1 MTASTPLLITFG
13 IYLLLMLGIGFA
25 AWRSTRSFDDYIL
38 GGRSLGS
45 YVTALSAGASDMSGW
60 LLLGLPGAL
69 YLIGVSE
76 AWIAIGLILGAWAN
90 WKYVAGPQRSV

>member
-1 MTASTPLLITFG
+1 MTASAPLLITFG

-45 YVTALSAGASDMSGW
+45 YVTALSAGASFAEAARLANYAGGLVVMKRGTATVTASE
-60 LLLGLPGAL
+60 LLEGIEGAK
-69 YLIGVSE
+69 S
-76 AWIAIGLILGAWAN
+76 
-90 WKYVAGPQRSV
+90 